1 MKELPRR
8 LWHIFG
14 GLSLAIAGL
23 LVPENIFLPALI
35 SATVAFLIIE
45 FIRPRIPQLNRRFL
59 TWFHPLLRE
68 KEASTLTGTAYL
80 LAGAV
85 LVFVLYEESIA
96 VMAMTFVAVGDPIAG
111 MAGERWGEPKTR
123 GKSLVGSGACF
134 LSCLLAGAIL
144 STISHVPISL
154 VVIGGLT
161 ATLIEF
167 LSLRINDNLTIP
179 LVSGGAMMLLKLAL
193 TA

>member
-23 LVPENIFLPALI
+23 LVPENIFLPSLI
-35 SATVAFLIIE
+35 SATVAFLILE
-45 FIRPRIPQLNRRFL
+45 LSRPKLPQLNRQFL

-68 KEASTLTGTAYL
+68 RETSTLTGTAYL
-80 LAGAV
+80 LVGAV

-111 MAGERWGEPKTR
+111 MVGERWGEPKTR

-134 LSCLLAGAIL
+134 LSCLVAGAIL
-144 STISHVPISL
+144 SALIHVALSL
-154 VVIGGLT
+154 VVLGSLC
-161 ATLIEF
+161 ATLVES

-179 LVSGGAMMLLKLAL
+179 LVSGGAMMLLKLTLGA
-193 TA
+193 

>member
-8 LWHIFG
+8 AWHIFG

-23 LVPENIFLPALI
+23 LVPEDIFLPVLI
-35 SATVAFLIIE
+35 SATVAFLIFE
-45 FIRPRIPQLNRRFL
+45 LSRPKLPPVNRRFL
-59 TWFHPLLRE
+59 TLFHPLLRE
-68 KEASTLTGTAYL
+68 KEASTPTGTAYL
-80 LAGAV
+80 LLGAV

-111 MAGERWGEPKTR
+111 MVGERWGEPKTR

-144 STISHVPISL
+144 STISHVAISL
-154 VVIGGLT
+154 VVIGAFC

-167 LSLRINDNLTIP
+167 PSLRINDNLTIP
-179 LVSGGAMMLLKLAL
+179 LVSGGAMMLVKLAL
-193 TA
+193 GG

>member
-23 LVPENIFLPALI
+23 LVPESIFLPALI
-35 SATVAFLIIE
+35 SATVAFLILE
-45 FIRPRIPQLNRRFL
+45 LSRPKFPQLNRRFL

-80 LAGAV
+80 LVGAV
-85 LVFVLYEESIA
+85 LVFVLYEQSIA

-111 MAGERWGEPKTR
+111 MIGERWGEPKTR
-123 GKSLVGSGACF
+123 GKSLMGSGACF
-134 LSCLLAGAIL
+134 LSCLVAGGIL
-144 STISHVPISL
+144 STISHVAISL
-154 VVIGGLT
+154 VVIGGLC
-161 ATLIEF
+161 ATVIEF
-167 LSLRINDNLTIP
+167 LSLQINDNLTIP

-193 TA
+193 VA